1 MVRERTPVLKMLQE
15 REPRSPARSRQQFVA
30 TAFPPPLLGAL
41 RFPPFSPVLAHPHRH
56 RSPRS
61 SGHRAT
67 PAARAPCHP
76 AVACLRLTAA
86 AEQLGKLATDRCF
99 FLAQLLEPRHRAQ
112 PCKPAQ
118 LFLTKIGHASSR
130 RNPCS
135 VSNPCLLKQA
145 SCPATPA

>member
-1 MVRERTPVLKMLQE
+1 M
-15 REPRSPARSRQQFVA
+15 PARRSMTYGPGADTCAEDAAGTRTAIVSTIA
-30 TAFPPPLLGAL
+30 AAVRGTAFPPALLGAL

-61 SGHRAT
+61 SGHGAT
-67 PAARAPCHP
+67 PAPPAPCHP

-112 PCKPAQ
+112 PCEPAQ

-130 RNPCS
+130 RNACS
-135 VSNPCLLKQA
+135 C
-145 SCPATPA
+145 